1 MFHVL
6 NCRRAQ
12 RALDQGRTGGSDM
25 SGDSVGAALF
35 FVGMTALLIWLLVSF
50 IRSTK

>member
-1 MFHVL
+1 
-6 NCRRAQ
+6 
-12 RALDQGRTGGSDM
+12 M

-35 FVGMTALLIWLLVSF
+35 FVGMTVLLIWLVVSF